1 MTCVFVPARM
11 ISGAAIVMLGLLPI
25 GTAAASPNAQAP
37 DRAPSQ
43 AVEPVHT
50 TYAFTASGYG
60 TFVDGGTAPVR
71 SGKTALSILA
81 CTNQAPVRTSNRVL
95 DANLADTLPV
105 RVTNLVT
112 TTQSVV
118 LTGGFASLSENKSD
132 VQIGTPGAGLNI
144 TALRT
149 KARAQIVN
157 NVPSATVESTYAS
170 ITLAGLPISAGNLA
184 LLRGP
189 GLTVPGVGEVQ
200 LGWQNTGTTPAP
212 SAFARGRGLRIV
224 VTSLGDPPA
233 RVIVGEVF
241 ANIDKRPFG
250 GIFGGGANVAKT
262 TALDGSVLSG
272 PLVNQPHFCAGTNG
286 QWRSQNLDAVDL
298 DTLGSATNGLA
309 RVRTDDYP
317 VPDNFVTS
325 RSEAS
330 VATAN
335 LAGGRIQIESLIVKS
350 YTRLKADG
358 TRKRDATGTTVA
370 KITVNGTVLPTPNPG
385 QTINLP
391 GGLGSLTF
399 QKVRRLPTG
408 LDVTGL
414 RIVLVEG
421 DGAIIELGRA
431 ITKIDT

>member
-1 MTCVFVPARM
+1 MSLREKQGNRMKRM
-11 ISGAAIVMLGLLPI
+11 ISGAAILMLGLFPT

-60 TFVDGGTAPVR
+60 TFVDGGTVAVR
-71 SGKTALSILA
+71 SGKTALSVLA
-81 CTNQAPVRTSNRVL
+81 CTNQAPVRTTNRIA
-95 DANLADTLPV
+95 DADLAPALNV
-105 RVTNLVT
+105 QVTGLVT
-112 TTQSVV
+112 TTQSIVV
-118 LTGGFASLSENKSD
+118 PGGFASLSENKSD
-132 VQIGTPGAGLNI
+132 VQIGTPPASLNI
-144 TALRT
+144 TELRT
-149 KARAQIVN
+149 RARAQFN
-157 NVPSATVESTYAS
+157 GAWSADVESTFAS
-170 ITLAGLPISAGNLA
+170 ATLAGVSLTPAQVTQ
-184 LLRGP
+184 LRTTGI
-189 GLTVPGVGEVQ
+189 TVPGVGEVQ
-200 LGWQNTGTTPAP
+200 LGWRNKGGTTDK

-224 VTSLGDPPA
+224 TTGVPPA
-233 RVIVGEVF
+233 RIIVGEVF
-241 ANIDKRPFG
+241 ANMDMRPFG

-262 TALDGSVLSG
+262 TALDGQVLSG

-325 RSEAS
+325 KSEAS

-335 LAGGRIQIESLIVKS
+335 LAGGAIKVEGLIVKS

-358 TRKRDATGTTVA
+358 TRIRSADGTTIG
-370 KITVNGTVLPTPNPG
+370 KLTVNGNVIVFENPG
-385 QTINLP
+385 ETENFP
-391 GGLGSLTF
+391 GLANITF

-414 RIVLVEG
+414 RIELLNG
-421 DGAIIELGRA
+421 DAAIIELGRA

>member
-1 MTCVFVPARM
+1 M
-11 ISGAAIVMLGLLPI
+11 ISGAAILMLGLFPI
-25 GTAAASPNAQAP
+25 GTSAASPSAQAP
-37 DRAPSQ
+37 SRAPAQ
-43 AVEPVHT
+43 AAVVEAT
-50 TYAFTASGYG
+50 GFAFTASGYA
-60 TFVDGGTAPVR
+60 TFVDGGVVPVQ
-71 SGKTALSILA
+71 SGKTALAILA
-81 CTNQAPVRTSNRVL
+81 CTNQAPLRNSNRVAE
-95 DANLADTLPV
+95 ANLAPLPV
-105 RVTNLVT
+105 QVTGLVT
-112 TTQSVV
+112 TAQSIVV
-118 LTGGFASLSENKSD
+118 PGGFASLSENKSD

-170 ITLAGLPISAGNLA
+170 ITLAELPISAENLA

-200 LGWQNTGTTPAP
+200 LGWQNTDTTPAP

-335 LAGGRIQIESLIVKS
+335 LAGGAIKVEGLIVKS

-358 TRKRDATGTTVA
+358 TRIRSADGTTIG
-370 KITVNGTVLPTPNPG
+370 KLTVNGNVIVFENPG
-385 QTINLP
+385 ETENFP
-391 GGLGSLTF
+391 GLANITF

-414 RIVLVEG
+414 RIELLNG
-421 DGAIIELGRA
+421 DAAIIELGRA

>member
-1 MTCVFVPARM
+1 M

-43 AVEPVHT
+43 AAAVEAT
-50 TYAFTASGYG
+50 GFAFTASGYA
-60 TFVDGGTAPVR
+60 TFVDGGVVPVQ
-71 SGKTALSILA
+71 SGKTALAILA
-81 CTNQAPVRTSNRVL
+81 CTNQAPLRNSNRVAE
-95 DANLADTLPV
+95 ANLAPLPV
-105 RVTNLVT
+105 QVTGLVT
-112 TTQSVV
+112 TAQSIVV
-118 LTGGFASLSENKSD
+118 PGGFASLSENKTD
-132 VQIGTPGAGLNI
+132 VTVGLPPAASLHI
-144 TALRT
+144 VGLRT
-149 KARAQIVN
+149 KARAQFNGAWSADVDFSFASAVLTTAG
-157 NVPSATVESTYAS
+157 VPTPV
-170 ITLAGLPISAGNLA
+170 TLPMLQNGIN
-184 LLRGP
+184 
-189 GLTVPGVGEVQ
+189 VPGVGEVQ
-200 LGWQNTGTTPAP
+200 LGWERTSTTSK
-212 SAFARGRGLRIV
+212 SAAARGRGLRIV
-224 VTSLGDPPA
+224 VDALPGEEPT
-233 RVIVGEVF
+233 RVIVGEAF
-241 ANIDKRPFG
+241 ANLDKRPFG

-325 RSEAS
+325 KSEAS

-335 LAGGRIQIESLIVKS
+335 LAGGAIKVEGLIVKS

-358 TRKRDATGTTVA
+358 TRKRDAAGTMVA
-370 KITVNGTVLPTPNPG
+370 KITVNGTVLPTLNPG